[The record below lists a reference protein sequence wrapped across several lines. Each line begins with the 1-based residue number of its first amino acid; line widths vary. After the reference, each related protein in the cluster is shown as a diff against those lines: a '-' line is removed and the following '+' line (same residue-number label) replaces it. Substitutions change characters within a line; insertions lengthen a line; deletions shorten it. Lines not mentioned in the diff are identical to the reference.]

1 MRSNSV
7 RSSSFSM
14 QGLRW
19 TAAIASIVLATSS
32 CIINTGS
39 HTKRTGSYISQQTFE
54 QVAPGKKKEFVVAV
68 LGEPSTKTTLSDGT
82 EIWKWMF
89 RQKETRSGT
98 VLFVFSGDDTTETE
112 TSTYVLFKD
121 DVVTQAWRD

>member
-1 MRSNSV
+1 MRSTFAPSPSCSM
-7 RSSSFSM
+7 RSLRSM
-14 QGLRW
+14 AV
-19 TAAIASIVLATSS
+19 AATIALAASS

-68 LGEPSTKTTLSDGT
+68 LGEPSTKTSLSDGT

-89 RQKETRSGT
+89 RQKETRSGSF
-98 VLFVFSGDDTTETE
+98 LFVFSGDDTTETE